1 MIKIINNEL
10 IGQKVGPK
18 ENLISDDEYATDYEY
33 ITSFTGNLYLDKRVL
48 DNDKTLDLY
57 EELLLCLTIN
67 R

>member
-1 MIKIINNEL
+1 MSMQQIMNILHHL
-10 IGQKVGPK
+10 I
-18 ENLISDDEYATDYEY
+18 
-33 ITSFTGNLYLDKRVL
+33 GNLYLDKITL